1 MDFLPVV
8 KRIIRQ
14 TGASCPLELVMP
26 QLLGLQ
32 MHATIVTRVASK
44 LTCNPSTPEAEAG
57 GQSTRGWPMLHSDSL
72 SQIKQSEIK
81 PLKRLKVL

>member
-32 MHATIVTRVASK
+32 MHATIVTRVVSK
-44 LTCNPSTPEAEAG
+44 LTWCSIPIILVLQRLRQEDRVLEAG
-57 GQSTRGWPMLHSDSL
+57 PCY
-72 SQIKQSEIK
+72 IVIAY
-81 PLKRLKVL
+81 LK